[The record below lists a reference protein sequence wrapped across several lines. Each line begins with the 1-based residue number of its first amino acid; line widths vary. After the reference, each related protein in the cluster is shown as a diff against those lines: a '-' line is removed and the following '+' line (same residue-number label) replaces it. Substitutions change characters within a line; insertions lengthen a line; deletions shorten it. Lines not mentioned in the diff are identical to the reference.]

1 MPNTLPL
8 EGIRVAD
15 FTWVWAGPFAT
26 MQLAY
31 LGAEVIRVESQSRMC
46 LTRRLPPL
54 AEGRTSPNRSG
65 YYNQYNQG
73 KASFCLNLKKPE
85 GLEIAKK
92 LVAVSD
98 IVAEN
103 FAAGVMDKMGLGYEV
118 LRQIKPD
125 IIMIAMSGY
134 GASGPES
141 AYVSYGPAQVPMS
154 GLSSL
159 TGFPG
164 FPPMHVGFSYADPNG
179 GLHGAF
185 AVLAALMHRG
195 RTGEGQYI
203 DLSQWE
209 TSVAVLG
216 EGTMEQVMNGTQP
229 PRMGNRDL
237 YMAPH
242 GLFRCQ
248 GDDRWVSIVVASEDE
263 WQRLC
268 RSIDQPALAADS
280 RFATLA
286 ARKQNEDAL
295 EELLNTWTATLTAE
309 EVTAK
314 LQAAGVAAFPA
325 LTNKELAEDPHLH
338 SRGFFVELPHAE
350 VGVRRHAGVPW
361 VFSDTPCQVRRPA
374 PRLGQDT
381 DEVMHRVL
389 GYSAEEIA
397 GLKARQVLT

>member
-1 MPNTLPL
+1 MPHDLPL
-8 EGIRVAD
+8 SGIRVAD
-15 FTWVWAGPFAT
+15 FTWVWAGPFGT
-26 MQLAY
+26 MQLAH
-31 LGAEVIRVESQSRMC
+31 LGAEVIRVESQSRVC
-46 LTRRLPPL
+46 VTRRLPPF
-54 AEGRTSPNRSG
+54 ADGQPGPNRSG

-73 KASFCLNLKKPE
+73 KASFCLNLKKLE

-118 LRQIKPD
+118 LRQIKPE

-164 FPPMHVGFSYADPNG
+164 FPPMHVGFSYGDPNG

-185 AVLAALMHRG
+185 AVLAALMHRA

-209 TSVAVLG
+209 TSVVVLG
-216 EGTMEQVMNGTQP
+216 EGVMEQVMNGTQP
-229 PRMGNRDL
+229 PRMGNRDP
-237 YMAPH
+237 YMVPH

-248 GDDRWVSIVVASEDE
+248 GDDRWVSIVVASEEE

-268 RSIDQPALAADS
+268 MGMDQPALAADS

-286 ARKQNEDAL
+286 VRKQNEDAL
-295 EELLNTWTATLTAE
+295 EEVLNTWTVALTAE

-325 LTNKELAEDPHLH
+325 LTNKELAEDSHLR

-350 VGVRRHAGVPW
+350 VGVRQHAGVPW

-374 PRLGQDT
+374 PCLGQDT
-381 DEVMHRVL
+381 DEVMQRVL

-397 GLKARQVLT
+397 GLREREVLT